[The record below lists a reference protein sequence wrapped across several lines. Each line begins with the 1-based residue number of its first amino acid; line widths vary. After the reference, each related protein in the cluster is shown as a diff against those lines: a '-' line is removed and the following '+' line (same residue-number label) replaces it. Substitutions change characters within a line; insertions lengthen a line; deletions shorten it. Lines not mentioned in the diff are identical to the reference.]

1 MTTPPVLT
9 CAPVRTARGNAGFS
23 LIEVLFVTALV
34 AILAAL
40 AYPSYTEHIARAR
53 RADARATLMEV
64 AQFMER
70 YYAAKGSYAD
80 ATLPA
85 RLQASPAGSAA
96 PSYTVALTADAA
108 TYKVTATPAAHLV
121 DPCGELS
128 LTHTGVRA
136 RGGVGLS
143 DEQCWR

>member
-1 MTTPPVLT
+1 MTFIRLHTPG
-9 CAPVRTARGNAGFS
+9 RARKPSQGFS
-23 LIEVLFVTALV
+23 LIEVMFVTALV

-53 RADARATLMEV
+53 RADARATLMEA

-96 PSYTVALTADAA
+96 PSYAVALTADAA
-108 TYKVTATPAAHLV
+108 TYKVTATPAAHLG

-128 LTHTGVRA
+128 LTNTGVRA
-136 RGGVGLS
+136 RGGAGLTN
-143 DEQCWR
+143 EQCWR